1 MANSPSGRYPRTIRR
16 TRQFEVTLPP
26 RPPRRPVFRLHSLP
40 LILVGGF
47 AAAIAFGTLL
57 LVLPWASEDR
67 TWTSPVTALFVSTS
81 AVCVTGLAPVDTAS
95 HWSHFGEAVILVLI
109 QFGGLGFM
117 TSTTLLFLLFGWR
130 VGVRERLFL
139 SSALDLSR
147 PGGIV
152 RLTRRAILFT
162 FIFEGAGF
170 LLLSARFAFDR
181 PVLSALWHG
190 LFNSISAFNNAGFD
204 LSGNFSSLEGNRDIF
219 VLAPIGI
226 LVIAG
231 GIGYLV
237 FEDLLQRRRRRL
249 SLDSTLVLWTT
260 AALIVASWPIVS
272 VLEWEGAL
280 AGLSIP
286 DKLLQSGFHAASS
299 RTSGFATL
307 PIGEF
312 REETQVFTMALM
324 FIGGASGSTAGGI
337 KVATFAILVV
347 TVVTAIRGRAHIEVA
362 GREIRRSEADK
373 ALAVAALGIVVI
385 VSMSV
390 LLAILEEHA
399 FLSVLFE
406 VVSAAGT
413 TGLSTG
419 ITPQHADPS
428 LLLLAV
434 TMFMGRLGPLTL
446 ALLLVQR
453 GQPDRIRLPEERV
466 RIG

>member
-1 MANSPSGRYPRTIRR
+1 M
-16 TRQFEVTLPP
+16 
-26 RPPRRPVFRLHSLP
+26 P
-40 LILVGGF
+40 LILVSGF
-47 AAAIAFGTLL
+47 AGAIALGTLL
-57 LVLPWASEDR
+57 LVLPWASEEG
-67 TWTSPVTALFVSTS
+67 TWTSPVTAFFVTTS

-117 TSTTLLFLLFGWR
+117 ASTTLLFLLFGWR

-139 SSALDLSR
+139 SSSLDLSR

-162 FIFEGAGF
+162 FIFESVGF
-170 LLLSARFAFDR
+170 VLLSVRFAFDQ
-181 PVLSALWHG
+181 PVITALWHG

-204 LSGNFSSLEGNRDIF
+204 LSGNSTSLEGTRDVF
-219 VLAPIGI
+219 VLAPIGA

-237 FEDLLQRRRRRL
+237 FEDLLQRRRRL

-260 AALIVASWPIVS
+260 AGLILVSWPIVS
-272 VLEWEGAL
+272 VLEWDGAL
-280 AGLSIP
+280 AGLSFP
-286 DKLLQSGFHAASS
+286 DKLLQAGFHAASS

-307 PIGEF
+307 PVGDF

-337 KVATFAILVV
+337 KVATFAILVA

-373 ALAVAALGIVVI
+373 ALAVAALGIMVVFS
-385 VSMSV
+385 VSV
-390 LLAILEEHA
+390 LLAILEEHP
-399 FLSVLFE
+399 FLALLFE

-419 ITPQHADPS
+419 ITADHADPS
-428 LLLLAV
+428 LILLSV